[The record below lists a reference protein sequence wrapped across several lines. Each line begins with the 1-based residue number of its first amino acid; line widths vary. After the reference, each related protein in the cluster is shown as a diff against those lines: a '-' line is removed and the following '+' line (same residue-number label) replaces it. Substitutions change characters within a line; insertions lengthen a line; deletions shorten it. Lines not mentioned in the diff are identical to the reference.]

1 MRKSKLKIINDAI
14 CGIASLLS
22 ILVYL
27 LIGVFANVWH
37 PTWMIMVITEFV
49 CAILTIVI
57 NACLKIR
64 KLKSEK
70 EENINQ

>member
-37 PTWMIMVITEFV
+37 PTWMIMVVTEFS
-49 CAILTIVI
+49 CAIFSIII
-57 NACLKIR
+57 NTYLKI
-64 KLKSEK
+64 KKIKNEK
-70 EENINQ
+70 EETQN